1 MLLRADAPDGY
12 ALAVAEDGDGSGL
25 RSLLKPWDGAN
36 DPRRLLLVVN
46 AGETQARFRIAFD
59 RPLGSI
65 ERWQDAADA
74 PPPDADAA
82 RGLIRDRIRSEEHT
96 SELQSLMRISYAVFC
111 LK

>member
-82 RGLIRDRIRSEEHT
+82 RGLKIGRESGRERGGQYGKI
-96 SELQSLMRISYAVFC
+96 
-111 LK
+111 